1 MIAVA
6 RRKASAAGV
15 ADRVELQQLDLRD
28 LEAWAS
34 GRSFDGVLSNF
45 GALNCLPD
53 RHSVADALAGCV
65 RAGGQAVLVVMGPIC
80 PWEITWHLLHGQV
93 RPAVRRFRDGVQAHA
108 GGGAHLAVWY
118 PSPRTV
124 RREFAPFFRP
134 VAAAGVG
141 VLLPPSYL
149 CHLVERRP
157 ALFQRLA
164 RWERRWNRY
173 FPWTWLNDHYLLALE
188 RRGSAP

>member
-1 MIAVA
+1 
-6 RRKASAAGV
+6 
-15 ADRVELQQLDLRD
+15 
-28 LEAWAS
+28 
-34 GRSFDGVLSNF
+34 
-45 GALNCLPD
+45 
-53 RHSVADALAGCV
+53 
-65 RAGGQAVLVVMGPIC
+65 VMGPIC

-134 VAAAGVG
+134 LAAAGVG

-164 RWERRWNRY
+164 RWERRWSRH

-188 RRGSAP
+188 RREGAP